1 MNDDGS
7 HINKD
12 INNGIQEIIIM
23 EPKIY
28 DKLIEEKSK
37 NNNKIDN
44 LINDLINKDQNKNSS
59 FINKKKD
66 TVYIA
71 GKKDKKIEYFD
82 NFKIFKNSE
91 FNSLHNFLNNTA
103 TYNSNKVIF
112 ENDKIDDIIIQIY
125 YDQYELCHCGEDNV
139 YSCKFLFYFY
149 EDKDG
154 KKDKKN
160 REDKYLKKLLY
171 YKSFKTFLIVEKY
184 KIKVISENDIHLTK
198 SDKKVGRIYII
209 DKNYKDIFN
218 DKNVDKNLL
227 VKNYKENMLN
237 KLIEILN
244 K

>member
-1 MNDDGS
+1 MKDDGS

-37 NNNKIDN
+37 NNNKIGN
-44 LINDLINKDQNKNSS
+44 LINDLFNKDQNKNVNTLL
-59 FINKKKD
+59 INKKRDTACIRGEKD
-66 TVYIA
+66 
-71 GKKDKKIEYFD
+71 GKREYFN

-91 FNSLHNFLNNTA
+91 FNSLHNFLNKTA
-103 TYNSNKVIF
+103 KYYSNKVIF
-112 ENDKIDDIIIQIY
+112 ENDKIDDIIIQIHNN
-125 YDQYELCHCGEDNV
+125 QYELCHCDEDNV

-171 YKSFKTFLIVEKY
+171 YKSFKTFLILEKY
-184 KIKVISENDIHLTK
+184 E
-198 SDKKVGRIYII
+198 
-209 DKNYKDIFN
+209 
-218 DKNVDKNLL
+218 
-227 VKNYKENMLN
+227 
-237 KLIEILN
+237 
-244 K
+244 